1 MNILGISGGASAGNQ
16 DGAAALLVDGR
27 LVAAAE
33 EERFTGIKFAN
44 GLLPKQAIR
53 SCLRQAG
60 LQMADIHAVAF
71 PGATYVGIRDT
82 LRRFFEYNF
91 GIAPNIELV
100 DHHLAHAA
108 CAYFA
113 SGWDESLALTA
124 DFSGDGKSTT
134 LSAARHG
141 AFDLLLEKRKPD
153 SLGVFYSAVTQYL
166 GFLKDS
172 DEYKV
177 MGMAAYGQPRFN
189 LDHILEITADGY
201 RLHAEF
207 LQGVV
212 AGRPAPTKQER
223 LFDTFPLPPPARL
236 PGSPIEQV
244 HFDVA
249 ASAQRQLERAVLQLL
264 EHACRATGL
273 SRVCLAGGVA
283 LNCLMSQKIR
293 ELPGVDAIYLPP
305 VASDAGLSLGG
316 AYLAAQSRGDR
327 PAPLPHAY
335 WGPEYSDDEIRA
347 VLDRAAAP
355 YRVTTDPAG
364 TAAELLCQ
372 GKVIGWFQG
381 RMEFGPRALG
391 NRSILADPRVANMQD
406 TINHKVKF
414 REEFRPIAPSVL
426 HEAGADYFVDYRD
439 SPYMTQTFGVL
450 PAVKDRIP
458 AVVHADGTAR
468 LQSVHRGTNPLYAEL
483 IERFAARSG
492 VPMVVN
498 TSLNAYNDPLA
509 CEPHQALRTYFTT
522 GLDALVLGS
531 FVLEKRPGLV
541 TTGREC
547 VIPEYS

>member
-1 MNILGISGGASAGNQ
+1 MNILGISGGTSAGNQ
-16 DGAAALLVDGR
+16 DGAAALLVDGA

-53 SCLRQAG
+53 YCLRQAG
-60 LQMADIHAVAF
+60 LKIEDLDAVAF
-71 PGATYVGIRDT
+71 PGATYIGIRDT

-91 GIAPNIELV
+91 GHAPAIELV

-113 SGWDESLALTA
+113 SGWDEALVLTA

-134 LSAARHG
+134 VSAARHG
-141 AFDLLLEKRKPD
+141 NIALLLEKRKPD

-177 MGMAAYGQPRFN
+177 MGMAAYGRPRFD
-189 LDHILEITADGY
+189 LDHVLEVTSDGY
-201 RLHAEF
+201 RLHEEF

-223 LFDTFPLPPPARL
+223 LFDAFPLPPAARL
-236 PGSPIEQV
+236 PLGLIESE

-249 ASAQRQLERAVLQLL
+249 ASAQQQLERAVLRLV
-264 EHACRATGL
+264 EHYGRTQRL
-273 SRVCLAGGVA
+273 TRVCLAGGVA
-283 LNCLMSQKIR
+283 LNCLMNQKIR
-293 ELPGVDAIYLPP
+293 EHAAVEAVYVPP
-305 VASDAGLSLGG
+305 VASDAGLSLGA
-316 AYLAAQSRGDR
+316 AYLSAHAHGNR
-327 PAPLPHAY
+327 PAPLAHAY
-335 WGPEYSDDEIRA
+335 WGPAYGDAEIQV
-347 VLDRAAAP
+347 VLDRAQAE
-355 YRVTTDPAG
+355 YRSTADPAG
-364 TAAELLCQ
+364 VAAELLSQ

-406 TINHKVKF
+406 IINHKVKF

-426 HEAGADYFVDYRD
+426 HEVGGDWFRDYRD
-439 SPYMTQTFGVL
+439 SPYMTQTFAVT
-450 PAVKDRIP
+450 PAAKERIP

-468 LQSVHRGTNPLYAEL
+468 LQSVHRATNPLYAEL
-483 IERFAARSG
+483 IVRFAAKSG
-492 VPMVVN
+492 VPLVVN

-509 CEPHQALRTYFTT
+509 CEPHQALRTYFAT
-522 GLDALVLGS
+522 GMDALVIGN
-531 FVLEKRPGLV
+531 FVLQKRAV
-541 TTGREC
+541 TPTGAK
-547 VIPEYS
+547 S

>member
-1 MNILGISGGASAGNQ
+1 MNILGISGGTSAGNQ
-16 DGAAALLVDGR
+16 DGAAALLVDGA

-53 SCLRQAG
+53 YCLRQAG
-60 LQMADIHAVAF
+60 LKIEDLDAVAF
-71 PGATYVGIRDT
+71 PGATYIGIRDT

-91 GIAPNIELV
+91 GHAPAIELV

-113 SGWDESLALTA
+113 SGWDEALVLTA

-134 LSAARHG
+134 VSAARHG
-141 AFDLLLEKRKPD
+141 KIALLLEKRKPD

-177 MGMAAYGQPRFN
+177 MGMAAYGRPRFD
-189 LDHILEITADGY
+189 LDHVLEVTSDGY
-201 RLHAEF
+201 RLHEEF

-223 LFDTFPLPPPARL
+223 LFDAFPLPPAARL
-236 PGSPIEQV
+236 PQGPIEPE

-249 ASAQRQLERAVLQLL
+249 ASAQQQLERAVLRLV
-264 EHACRATGL
+264 EHYGRSQRLT
-273 SRVCLAGGVA
+273 RVCLAGGVA
-283 LNCLMSQKIR
+283 LNCLMNQKIR
-293 ELPGVDAIYLPP
+293 EHAAVEAVYVPP
-305 VASDAGLSLGG
+305 VASDAGLSLGA
-316 AYLAAQSRGDR
+316 AYLTAQARGDR
-327 PAPLPHAY
+327 PAPLAHAY
-335 WGPEYSDDEIRA
+335 WGPAYSDAEIQA
-347 VLDRAAAP
+347 VLDRAQAE
-355 YRVTTDPAG
+355 YRSTADPAG
-364 TAAELLCQ
+364 AAAELLSQ

-406 TINHKVKF
+406 IINHKVKF

-426 HEAGADYFVDYRD
+426 HEAGGDWFCDYRD
-439 SPYMTQTFGVL
+439 SPYMTQTFAVT
-450 PAVKDRIP
+450 PAAKERIP

-468 LQSVHRGTNPLYAEL
+468 LQSVHRATNPLYAEL
-483 IERFAARSG
+483 IERFDAKSG
-492 VPMVVN
+492 VPLVVN

-509 CEPHQALRTYFTT
+509 CEPHQALRTFFAT
-522 GLDALVLGS
+522 GMDALVIGN
-531 FVLEKRPGLV
+531 FVLQKRAATP
-541 TTGREC
+541 TGAK
-547 VIPEYS
+547 S